1 MNEIPNITGGAVGN
15 VNGGVIPNGVVNN
28 ANPIP
33 NARVGN
39 AAIPTL
45 NINEGPRII
54 PTIDPPVIRDT
65 QQSLIR
71 SLAPPVFTNP
81 DGSLKYPTLRVPTQA
96 EFDEAVR
103 AEKQAQEDEKAEKS
117 RGLPDAPAPFIPP
130 AVVTPPVKEVKQ
142 DEPPPVELPKS
153 NLGVPVIE
161 VPIIGEVPIPPK
173 DQVLLAGTT
182 ATASVA
188 AALIGKSLVEW
199 MVKKLKPIVQQ
210 ILIRGKK
217 LLNRDLTPY
226 ELQLYFASE
235 LDKKNLKLLKKE
247 WKEEKKSQYKK
258 AHDK

>member
-1 MNEIPNITGGAVGN
+1 MSEIPIIGANAIPNINNLGG
-15 VNGGVIPNGVVNN
+15 PS
-28 ANPIP
+28 
-33 NARVGN
+33 
-39 AAIPTL
+39 
-45 NINEGPRII
+45 II
-54 PTIDPPVIRDT
+54 PTINPPVV
-65 QQSLIR
+65 QQAPQALIR
-71 SLAPPVFTNP
+71 SLEVPIVRYT
-81 DGSLKYPTLRVPTQA
+81 DTSIKYPVLRVPTQE

-103 AEKQAQEDEKAEKS
+103 AEKKAQEDEKQEKS
-117 RGLPDAPAPFIPP
+117 RGLPDTPVIPP
-130 AVVTPPVKEVKQ
+130 QVLVPTPPTDEVKNVQ
-142 DEPPPVELPKS
+142 TPPVELPKS

-173 DQVLLAGTT
+173 EQVILAGTT

-199 MVKKLKPIVQQ
+199 MVAKMKPIVQQ

-226 ELQLYFASE
+226 ELQLYFAAE

-258 AHDK
+258 AHNK

>member
-45 NINEGPRII
+45 NINEGPRVIS
-54 PTIDPPVIRDT
+54 TIDPPVIRDA

-117 RGLPDAPAPFIPP
+117 RGLPDAPTPFIPP
-130 AVVTPPVKEVKQ
+130 AVVTPPVEEVSKMK
-142 DEPPPVELPKS
+142 PPQLNCPNQRRASQSLKS
-153 NLGVPVIE
+153 LFS
-161 VPIIGEVPIPPK
+161 
-173 DQVLLAGTT
+173 DQSQSHLKSRLFLLA
-182 ATASVA
+182 
-188 AALIGKSLVEW
+188 
-199 MVKKLKPIVQQ
+199 P
-210 ILIRGKK
+210 
-217 LLNRDLTPY
+217 LLLLLLLRL
-226 ELQLYFASE
+226 LLA
-235 LDKKNLKLLKKE
+235 NL
-247 WKEEKKSQYKK
+247 WWNGW
-258 AHDK
+258 

>member
-1 MNEIPNITGGAVGN
+1 MSEIPNIGA
-15 VNGGVIPNGVVNN
+15 NGIPNINN
-28 ANPIP
+28 L
-33 NARVGN
+33 G
-39 AAIPTL
+39 
-45 NINEGPRII
+45 GPSIV
-54 PTIDPPVIRDT
+54 PTINPPVV
-65 QQSLIR
+65 QQTPQALIR
-71 SLAPPVFTNP
+71 SLEVPIVRYT
-81 DGSLKYPTLRVPTQA
+81 DTTIKYPTLSVPTQT

-103 AEKQAQEDEKAEKS
+103 AEKKAQEEEKEEKS
-117 RGLPDAPAPFIPP
+117 RGLPDAPVIPP
-130 AVVTPPVKEVKQ
+130 IPRVLVPTPPTDEVKNAQTPPVEFTKP
-142 DEPPPVELPKS
+142 DTGIPI
-153 NLGVPVIE
+153 IE

-188 AALIGKSLVEW
+188 AALIGKSMVEW

>member
-1 MNEIPNITGGAVGN
+1 MSEIPNIGA
-15 VNGGVIPNGVVNN
+15 NGIPNINN
-28 ANPIP
+28 L
-33 NARVGN
+33 G
-39 AAIPTL
+39 
-45 NINEGPRII
+45 GPSIV
-54 PTIDPPVIRDT
+54 PTINPPVV
-65 QQSLIR
+65 QQTPQALIR
-71 SLAPPVFTNP
+71 SLEVPIVRYT
-81 DGSLKYPTLRVPTQA
+81 DTTIKYPTLSVPTQA

-103 AEKQAQEDEKAEKS
+103 AERKAQEEEKEEKS
-117 RGLPDAPAPFIPP
+117 RGLPDTPEIPP
-130 AVVTPPVKEVKQ
+130 IPRVLIPTPPADEVKNGQ
-142 DEPPPVELPKS
+142 TSPVELPKS

-188 AALIGKSLVEW
+188 AALIGKSMVEW

-226 ELQLYFASE
+226 ELQLYFAAE

>member
-1 MNEIPNITGGAVGN
+1 MSEIPNIGA
-15 VNGGVIPNGVVNN
+15 NGIPNINN
-28 ANPIP
+28 L
-33 NARVGN
+33 G
-39 AAIPTL
+39 
-45 NINEGPRII
+45 GPSIV
-54 PTIDPPVIRDT
+54 PTINPPVV
-65 QQSLIR
+65 QQTPQALIR
-71 SLAPPVFTNP
+71 SLEVPIVRYT
-81 DGSLKYPTLRVPTQA
+81 DTTIKYPTLSVPTQT

-103 AEKQAQEDEKAEKS
+103 AERKAQEEEKEEKS
-117 RGLPDAPAPFIPP
+117 RGLPDTPEIPP
-130 AVVTPPVKEVKQ
+130 IPRVLIPTPPADEVKNAQ
-142 DEPPPVELPKS
+142 TSPVELPKS

-188 AALIGKSLVEW
+188 AALIGKSMVEW

-226 ELQLYFASE
+226 ELQLYFAAE

>member
-1 MNEIPNITGGAVGN
+1 MSEIPNIGA
-15 VNGGVIPNGVVNN
+15 NGIS
-28 ANPIP
+28 
-33 NARVGN
+33 
-39 AAIPTL
+39 
-45 NINEGPRII
+45 NINNLGGPSII
-54 PTIDPPVIRDT
+54 PTINPPVV
-65 QQSLIR
+65 QQTPQALIR
-71 SLAPPVFTNP
+71 SLEVPIVRYT
-81 DGSLKYPTLRVPTQA
+81 DTSIKYPTLSVPTQA

-103 AEKQAQEDEKAEKS
+103 AEKKAQEEERQEKS
-117 RGLPDAPAPFIPP
+117 RGLPDTPVIPP
-130 AVVTPPVKEVKQ
+130 IPQVLVPTPPTDEVKNAQ
-142 DEPPPVELPKS
+142 TPPVELPKS

-173 DQVLLAGTT
+173 EQVLLAGTT

-199 MVKKLKPIVQQ
+199 MVGKMKPIIQQ

-217 LLNRDLTPY
+217 LLNRDLTQY
-226 ELQLYFASE
+226 ELQLYFTAE